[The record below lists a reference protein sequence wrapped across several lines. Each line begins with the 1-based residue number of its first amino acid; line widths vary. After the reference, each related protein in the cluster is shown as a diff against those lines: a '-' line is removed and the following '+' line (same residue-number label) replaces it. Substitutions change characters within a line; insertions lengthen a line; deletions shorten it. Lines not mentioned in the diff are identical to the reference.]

1 MARYLVVF
9 SLVILYCATN
19 SFAAVTTDKWQQEL
33 EMKLDEKINKVE
45 ARNVQLEEKVN
56 QLENQ
61 LENQQLLNESLPFI
75 FKFLL

>member
-9 SLVILYCATN
+9 SLVILCCATN

-45 ARNVQLEEKVN
+45 ARNVQLEEKVH
-56 QLENQ
+56 QLET
-61 LENQQLLNESLPFI
+61 QQLLNVSLPFI